1 MTLQQSVFL
10 MHWGITSMIN
20 GNALALVVEE
30 IIEDMNCGACLRT
43 VTQTAQV
50 LDLGDGRK
58 AAVRITVT
66 TDEDS
71 FM

>member
-1 MTLQQSVFL
+1 
-10 MHWGITSMIN
+10 MIN

>member
-1 MTLQQSVFL
+1 
-10 MHWGITSMIN
+10 MIN
-20 GNALALVVEE
+20 ENALSQVVQE
-30 IIEDMNCGACLRT
+30 ILDDMSSGACHKT

-50 LDLGDGRK
+50 LELGNGKK

-71 FM
+71 FL